1 MKNTN
6 VTDKS
11 KELIPILDTHFKGKV
26 NLARIKL
33 IALFICAL
41 CKVQTVNFS
50 KLSTAFVSP
59 AQSSS
64 SLRRIQRF
72 ISNFSFCPNLIAQLI
87 FSLLPENTD
96 LKLSIDRT
104 NWKFGDFNINI
115 FMLGV
120 VHQGLAFPLLFTML
134 PKRGN
139 SNSQER
145 INLLNRF
152 IKLFGKDV
160 IDCVLADREFVGDT
174 WMMYL
179 NNQNIPYYIR
189 IRSNF
194 TVFIPDKQE
203 ERKAHW
209 LFNHLKINEFT
220 VYHKIVKIGSQLC
233 YISGSKIK
241 GKDGKTDFLILVS
254 YNKPQKAQKEYKFR
268 WQIETCFKAM
278 KSSGFNIEDTHLK
291 EIPRVEKLVLLVMI
305 AFVWAYKTGIY
316 LDDQVKKISI
326 KKHGR
331 RAISIFKYG
340 LQFLANTL
348 LNPLLVSDINICQ
361 FLSCT

>member
-11 KELIPILDTHFKGKV
+11 KELIPIINTHLEEKM

-72 ISNFSFCPNLIAQLI
+72 ISSFSLDPDLITKLI
-87 FSLLPENTD
+87 FAILPIKTN

-104 NWKFGDFNINI
+104 NWQFGNFDINI
-115 FMLGV
+115 FMLGIV
-120 VHQGLAFPLLFTML
+120 YQGIAFPLLFTML

-145 INLLNRF
+145 IDLLNRF
-152 IKLFGKDV
+152 INLFGKDV
-160 IDCVLADREFVGDT
+160 IDCVLADREFVGDK

-189 IRSNF
+189 IRNNF
-194 TVFIPDKQE
+194 KVFVPDKQKE
-203 ERKAHW
+203 IKAYW
-209 LFNHLKINEFT
+209 LFNALKINEFK

-241 GKDGKTDFLILVS
+241 GKDGKADFLILIS
-254 YNKPQKAQKEYKFR
+254 YNKPQKAQKEYKLR
-268 WQIETCFKAM
+268 WQIESCFKAM
-278 KSSGFNIEDTHLK
+278 KSSGFNIEETHLK
-291 EIPRVEKLVLLVMI
+291 STKRIEKLLLLVMI

-316 LDDQVKKISI
+316 LDKYVKKINI

-340 LQFLANTL
+340 LQFIANTL